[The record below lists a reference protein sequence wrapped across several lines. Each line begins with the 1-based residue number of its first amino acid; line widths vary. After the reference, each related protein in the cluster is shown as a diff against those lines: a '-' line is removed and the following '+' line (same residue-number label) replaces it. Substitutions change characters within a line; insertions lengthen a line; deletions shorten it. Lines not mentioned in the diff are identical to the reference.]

1 MEEENKVNAYLV
13 NEKYPKE
20 IASYKQKLKDSESV
34 AAKSVMSQAELNEI
48 KKKIEDVNKEIEQLI
63 QKRDSNRDLSD
74 DKLIMFRQQASIVAR
89 KKDQCAENLKNLRSE
104 HAVLDK
110 QLKEKRKSMGE
121 DGEGLKGEDVNNM
134 N

>member
-20 IASYKQKLKDSESV
+20 IASYKQRLKDSESV